1 MRLTYGSG
9 VFPAAPARPPMRARV
24 EALQAE
30 LAKLPQFEPETRH
43 YFHAGMYCREV
54 FRPAGVLVVG
64 KVHKQEHFYVV
75 ASGTV
80 AVTTDDGMQE
90 ITGPS
95 VLLSRP
101 GTKRAVLALTDAT
114 CLTFHV
120 TQAKTPEAAEH
131 ELVEPEPLARL
142 NAHNRLIYQQ
152 SEVLP

>member
-1 MRLTYGSG
+1 MRLKYGSG

-43 YFHAGMYCREV
+43 YFHAGMYCRSV

-64 KVHKQEHFYVV
+64 KVHKKEHFYVV

-90 ITGPS
+90 ITGPA

-120 TQAKTPEAAEH
+120 TDAKTPEAAEV
-131 ELVEPEPLARL
+131 ELAEADELSPFGIGNQLK
-142 NAHNRLIYQQ
+142 Q
-152 SEVLP
+152 EVLS

>member
-1 MRLTYGSG
+1 MKVKYGPG
-9 VFPAAPARPPMRARV
+9 VFPVAILAVPMRARV

-30 LAKLPQFEPETRH
+30 LCKLPQFEPETEH
-43 YFHAGMYCREV
+43 YFHAGMYCRSV

-64 KVHKQEHFYVV
+64 KVHKKEHFYVV

-90 ITGPS
+90 ITGPA
-95 VLLSRP
+95 VLMSQP

-131 ELVEPEPLARL
+131 ELVEPDELSPFGIGNQLK
-142 NAHNRLIYQQ
+142 Q
-152 SEVLP
+152 EVL

>member
-1 MRLTYGSG
+1 
-9 VFPAAPARPPMRARV
+9 MRARV

-30 LAKLPQFEPETRH
+30 LSKLPQFEPETRH

-64 KVHKQEHFYVV
+64 KVHRREHFYVV

-90 ITGPS
+90 ITGPA

-120 TQAKTPEAAEH
+120 TQAKTPEAAEV
-131 ELVEPEPLARL
+131 ELVEPDELSPFGIGNQLK
-142 NAHNRLIYQQ
+142 QQ
-152 SEVLP
+152 VLS

>member
-43 YFHAGMYCREV
+43 YFHAGMYCRSV

-131 ELVEPEPLARL
+131 ELVEPDELSPFGIGNQLK
-142 NAHNRLIYQQ
+142 Q
-152 SEVLP
+152 EVLS

>member
-1 MRLTYGSG
+1 MRLKYGPG
-9 VFPAAPARPPMRARV
+9 VFPVAPAVPMRARV

-30 LAKLPQFEPETRH
+30 LAKLPQFEPETQH
-43 YFHAGMYCREV
+43 YFHAGMYCRSV

-64 KVHKQEHFYVV
+64 KVHKKEHFYVV

-80 AVTTDDGMQE
+80 AVTTDSGMQE
-90 ITGPS
+90 ITGPA
-95 VLLSRP
+95 VLLSQP

-120 TQAKTPEAAEH
+120 TTAQTPEAAEI
-131 ELVEPEPLARL
+131 ELVEADSLARL
-142 NAHNRLIYQQ
+142 DAHNKLIEQQ

>member
-9 VFPAAPARPPMRARV
+9 VFSAAPARPPMRARV

-90 ITGPS
+90 ITGPA

-131 ELVEPEPLARL
+131 ELVEPDELSPFGIGNQLK
-142 NAHNRLIYQQ
+142 Q
-152 SEVLP
+152 EVLS